1 MRELKKIPLFLFL
14 LAVITPENM
23 GIDIRVDFDGGDCGR
38 EFTVSQF
45 DIFHL
50 KADPNPVT
58 SGGAASCI
66 VKFRTDSSFSV
77 YVQHLSVQDCTAR
90 LFFYD
95 NDNTQKYPVQTLTCL
110 PTTPAG
116 GTFTTRTGNLIVR
129 LDKGSGSTKAY
140 SFNLILTTIEGQV
153 PNQVTDTAGGGVGT
167 GAIIGIAV
175 GVVAFL
181 IIIIAVVCFFV
192 CRQMAQQ
199 KEEKMRQLQPSVFTT
214 AASDPSVVIERE
226 GDRQRNRETIP
237 NLSGSYSR
245 RHRPYDPPE
254 NDYQQIK
261 LPEPKTNGILKGS
274 QRRSRRRNN
283 KEEDSGHDNPGY
295 SASVSSTDDS
305 CDFDFASYQ
314 QSKGELP
321 GAQRIK
327 NFSMNP
333 DPIKAR
339 QERSDRGRRN
349 RPNSQTSDSSVED
362 GPGFTNKA
370 FTDESGRSQSLGRA
384 AGRRRFSDDDETATN
399 YTRST
404 RTDRSYSPSRTENS
418 SDTGMTYGS
427 RFERN
432 PNAASIRRSRSRSQS
447 RSSTR
452 SARKQR
458 HHHHHDHSDQS
469 SQGSHGHHGHHGH
482 HGGSHRSRSRE
493 KKKSANLPIFDEVKK
508 MQKLKK

>member
-1 MRELKKIPLFLFL
+1 
-14 LAVITPENM
+14 
-23 GIDIRVDFDGGDCGR
+23 
-38 EFTVSQF
+38 
-45 DIFHL
+45 
-50 KADPNPVT
+50 
-58 SGGAASCI
+58 
-66 VKFRTDSSFSV
+66 
-77 YVQHLSVQDCTAR
+77 
-90 LFFYD
+90 
-95 NDNTQKYPVQTLTCL
+95 
-110 PTTPAG
+110 
-116 GTFTTRTGNLIVR
+116 
-129 LDKGSGSTKAY
+129 
-140 SFNLILTTIEGQV
+140 
-153 PNQVTDTAGGGVGT
+153 
-167 GAIIGIAV
+167 
-175 GVVAFL
+175 
-181 IIIIAVVCFFV
+181 
-192 CRQMAQQ
+192 
-199 KEEKMRQLQPSVFTT
+199 MRQLQPSVFTT